1 MRTKIIEITEK
12 QFGKNY
18 DDAYEFVLGAYTLQE
33 WSFGDREDILEMA
46 STQKINPKTK
56 EIDFGIKSSKFRVLA
71 LVACIKKAPFAV
83 NVKTV
88 RALPVF
94 VAEYLHDEV
103 SALNEVMTEAELKK
117 FRSS

>member
-1 MRTKIIEITEK
+1 MRRKTIEIKKEK
-12 QFGKNY
+12 FGKKY
-18 DDAYEFVLGAYTLQE
+18 DESYDPFIGAYVLQE

-46 STQKINPKTK
+46 STQKIDPKTK

-71 LVACIKKAPFAV
+71 LVACVKEAPFKV
-83 NVKTV
+83 NAKTI

-94 VAEYLHDEV
+94 IAEYLHDEV

-117 FRSS
+117 FRLN